1 MDKVLKFLKDVE
13 TYYLA
18 TVEGDQ
24 PRVRPFGTAHVFEGK
39 LYIVTNNKKDVYNQ
53 MKVNGK
59 VEMCGMNKGTWI
71 RVKGAVKEDTRREA
85 RVAMMEANKNA
96 LQSMYTVDDG
106 IRF

>member
-1 MDKVLKFLKDVE
+1 
-13 TYYLA
+13 
-18 TVEGDQ
+18 
-24 PRVRPFGTAHVFEGK
+24 
-39 LYIVTNNKKDVYNQ
+39 

-96 LQSMYTVDDG
+96 LQSMYTVDDNLMTVFVLKVASQLF
-106 IRF
+106 IHSQKNRRLSICKI